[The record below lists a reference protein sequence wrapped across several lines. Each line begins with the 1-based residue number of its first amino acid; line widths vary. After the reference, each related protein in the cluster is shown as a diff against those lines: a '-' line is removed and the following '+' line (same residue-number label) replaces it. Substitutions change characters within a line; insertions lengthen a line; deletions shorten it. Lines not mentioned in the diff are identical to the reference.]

1 MSLFRQVWLMI
12 IASAVMAFIVALF
25 VSTLSARDYLQTQ
38 LYTQSSD
45 NASSL
50 ALSISQQANDP
61 AMVELMSNALF
72 DSGHFELI
80 RISNPHGKVIHELRN
95 KDLPSDVPSWFI
107 AQFPIHVST
116 GSALITSGWKQAGK
130 VEIQAHSR
138 FAYESLWKSAKKL
151 FIWMLLGGIFTGAL
165 MHIILRRIRA
175 PMLQMMAQAA
185 AISERRFINVPPPP
199 YIELRPMADAMNSMV
214 DRVKTM
220 LDEQTAHIE
229 ELKRDANRD
238 PVTGLANR
246 SFFMGR
252 LASTLSDEASL
263 PSGVLYLFRLKDL
276 AGINRDLGRKATDQ
290 FLAELATELAH
301 RADSNDGWQ
310 AARLNGSDFALFAP
324 GQALHA
330 DYAEQLLSSIAALAP
345 TIPNLVAVG
354 YSAYTQGDSVGAVL
368 SRTDGALAQAESQA
382 HNAAAAAAQAAIK
395 ASRPNNE
402 WQQILQTAI
411 EQQQFVAASFA
422 VLDFNS
428 QLLHQ
433 EMVLRLPDPATGEL
447 QSAGVFMPF
456 ATRFNLLPALDLAAV
471 QLGLDLLASD
481 AADIAINIAPQSVSN
496 LQFRRDLAA
505 LLNQQS
511 RETLARLWFEI
522 SESALIEDLES
533 LSTFITEMRKLGIK
547 VGIEHFGRQI
557 GSIPKLYDL
566 PLSYLKIDSSYIHD
580 IDQLPHNQQ
589 LIKAVLAVTK
599 ALNLVTI
606 AELVRTEGEW
616 DKLQQLGLS
625 GATGPVTQL
634 KTNPPR

>member
-12 IASAVMAFIVALF
+12 IASAVMAFIVALL

-61 AMVELMSNALF
+61 AMIELMSNALF

-80 RISNPHGKVIHELRN
+80 RITDPHGKIINELHN

-107 AQFPIHVST
+107 ARFPISVSVGT
-116 GSALITSGWKQAGK
+116 ALITNGWKQAGK

-138 FAYESLWKSAKKL
+138 FAYESLWKSAQKL
-151 FIWMLLGGIFTGAL
+151 FIWMLLGGIATGAL
-165 MHIILRRIRA
+165 MHIVLRRIRA
-175 PMLQMMAQAA
+175 PILQIMAQAA
-185 AISERRFINVPPPP
+185 AISERRFINVPQPR

-214 DRVKTM
+214 DRVKAM

-252 LASTLSDEASL
+252 LADALSSEESL
-263 PSGVLYLFRLKDL
+263 PLGVLYMLRLKDL
-276 AGINRDLGRKATDQ
+276 AGINRDLGRQATDK
-290 FLAELATELAH
+290 LLTELATELAH
-301 RADSNDGWQ
+301 HADSNEGWQ
-310 AARLNGSDFALFAP
+310 AARLNGSDFVLFAP
-324 GQALHA
+324 GQELQA
-330 DYAEQLLSSIAALAP
+330 DFAEKLLGSIAALAP
-345 TIPNLVAVG
+345 TLSNFIALG
-354 YSAYTQGDSVGAVL
+354 YSSYAQGDGIGAVL
-368 SRTDGALAQAESQA
+368 SRTDGALAQAESQMQ
-382 HNAAAAAAQAAIK
+382 NNVAAAAYAAIK
-395 ASRPNNE
+395 ASRPNDE
-402 WQQILQTAI
+402 WLQILQKAI
-411 EQQQFVAASFA
+411 EAQHFVAASFA
-422 VLDFNS
+422 VLDFNGQS
-428 QLLHQ
+428 LHQ

-456 ATRFNLLPALDLAAV
+456 AARFNLLPALDLAAV
-471 QLGLDLLASD
+471 QLGLKMLSTQS
-481 AADIAINIAPQSVSN
+481 ADIAINIAPQSISN
-496 LQFRRDLAA
+496 VQFRRDLAT

-511 RETLARLWFEI
+511 RESLMRLWLEVN
-522 SESALIEDLES
+522 ESALIDDLES
-533 LSTFITEMRKLGIK
+533 LSTFITEMRKLGVK
-547 VGIEHFGRQI
+547 VGIEHFGRQV
-557 GSIPKLYDL
+557 GSMPKLYDL

-580 IDQLPHNQQ
+580 IDQQSNNQQ
-589 LIKAVLAVTK
+589 LIKAIMAVTK
-599 ALNLVTI
+599 ALNIMTI

-616 DKLQQLGLS
+616 SKLQQLGLN

-634 KTNPPR
+634 KMKI